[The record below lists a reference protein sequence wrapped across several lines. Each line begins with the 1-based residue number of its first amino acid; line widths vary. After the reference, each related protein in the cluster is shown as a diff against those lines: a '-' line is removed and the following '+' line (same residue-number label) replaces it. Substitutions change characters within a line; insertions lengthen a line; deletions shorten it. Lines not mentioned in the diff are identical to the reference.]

1 MPLRLLLLLLLL
13 HCVLFDDANYNDM
26 NNREQLGACVCCCRS
41 LEYLKYLVK
50 IAYQKLTFNGRTM
63 GHHSRDAKNRLG
75 MNLTQTT
82 PIISTPVISKVGLV
96 GFSFFYFFLLCIKE
110 TKTRP

>member
-63 GHHSRDAKNRLG
+63 GHHSRDAKKNRLG
-75 MNLTQTT
+75 MNNLFS
-82 PIISTPVISKVGLV
+82 IIMTI
-96 GFSFFYFFLLCIKE
+96 
-110 TKTRP
+110 